1 MNDQI
6 DRILDTL
13 AGKPPAGAAEG
24 DRVWF
29 GAAGVYTA
37 AYSSTFNGFARLPT
51 VLTESLP
58 CAG

>member
-1 MNDQI
+1 
-6 DRILDTL
+6 LTPWPAKL
-13 AGKPPAGAAEG
+13 PAGAAEG

-29 GAAGVYTA
+29 GAVGVYTA
-37 AYSSTFNGFARLPT
+37 AYASTFNGFARLPT